1 MEKKA
6 AAPGYREKIKRRKT
20 WSGIDLKEVYS
31 LKDLNPDEYKNKIG
45 GPGEFPYT
53 RGIYS
58 NMYRG
63 KLWTRRQPWG
73 FGTPEDTNK
82 QMKYLI
88 DHGNTGLM
96 VFRDQPTMHGLDSDH
111 PLAQGEVGVSGVPLV
126 SVEDME
132 DLFDEIA
139 LENVSVTLLC
149 ASVVSP
155 VILAQYI
162 TVAKRRGIDIS
173 KLRGTISNDPIMS
186 HVCYSDVANPP
197 DLGVKIWGDLVE
209 YCSEAM
215 PVWHAAYVSSCY
227 NMREYGLDA
236 PQEVAFGLM
245 IASVFIE
252 SCLKRGM
259 EIDNVAKRMSFYCS
273 AGIDIFEEVAKF
285 RAMRRMWAFMMR
297 DKYQAKNPA
306 SMQFKFAVQCAGHSL
321 IPQQP
326 LNNIARTSFE
336 TLAAVLSGA
345 QSVFTTTFVEP
356 VCLPTEDAQRNAL
369 SIQGI
374 VAHETGAASVV
385 DPLGGSY
392 YVEHLTNEIEDKSA
406 GIIKKIEKMGGFIEA
421 LNIGWVQQ
429 MINEGNQRYQQEIE
443 DDERLIVGQNYMAIP
458 PEEDTLLPGGL
469 LEISPDV
476 EKRQIERVK
485 KMKANRD
492 QSKLKEAVKKLQA
505 GVKTGDDENFMPYII
520 EAVEA
525 KATVEEIMGIIRTSR
540 GLTWD
545 PWGYR
550 QSPFLE
556 GGANGS

>member
-1 MEKKA
+1 MTKKYA
-6 AAPGYREKIKRRKT
+6 EPGYREKIRRTKT
-20 WSGIDLKEVYS
+20 WSGINLKEVYTP
-31 LKDLNPDEYKNKIG
+31 KDLKSAEHEHKIG
-45 GPGEFPYT
+45 NPGEFPYT
-53 RGIYS
+53 RGIYP

-73 FGTPEDTNK
+73 FGTPDDTNK

-88 DHGNTGLM
+88 EHGNTGLM
-96 VFRDQPTMHGLDSDH
+96 VFRDQPTMHGIDSDH
-111 PLAQGEVGVSGVPLV
+111 PLAKGEVGVSGVPLA

-132 DLFDEIA
+132 DLFEGIS
-139 LENVSVTLLC
+139 LEDVSTTLLC

-162 TVAKRRGIDIS
+162 VVAQRRGIDIS

-197 DLGVKIWGDLVE
+197 KLGVKIWGDLVE

-236 PQEVAFGLM
+236 PQEIAFGLM
-245 IASVFIE
+245 IAALFIE
-252 SCLKRGM
+252 SCLQRGM
-259 EIDNVAKRMSFYCS
+259 EIDNVAARMSFYCS
-273 AGIDIFEEVAKF
+273 AGIDIFEEVAKS
-285 RAMRRMWAFMMR
+285 RAMRRMWAFMIR
-297 DKYQAKNPA
+297 DKYGAKKTA

-356 VCLPTEDAQRNAL
+356 ICLPTKDAQRNAL

-374 VAHETGAASVV
+374 VAHETGAATVV

-392 YVEHLTNEIEDKSA
+392 YVERLTDEIEEKAA
-406 GIIKKIEKMGGFIEA
+406 GIMKKIEKMGGFIEA
-421 LNIGWVQQ
+421 LNSGWVQQ
-429 MINEGNQRYQQEIE
+429 VIDKGNQRYHQEIE
-443 DDERLIVGQNYMAIP
+443 DGERLIIGQNYMVIP
-458 PEEDTLLPGGL
+458 PEEDTLLPGGM
-469 LEISPDV
+469 LEIPQGV
-476 EKRQIERVK
+476 EQRQVARLK

-492 QSKLKEAVKKLQA
+492 QQKLENAVKKLREGA
-505 GVKTGDDENFMPYII
+505 KMGDNHNFMPYII
-520 EAVEA
+520 KAVEA
-525 KATVEEIMGIIRTSR
+525 GATVEEIMGTIRTSR

-550 QSPFLE
+550 QSPFLVE
-556 GGANGS
+556 P